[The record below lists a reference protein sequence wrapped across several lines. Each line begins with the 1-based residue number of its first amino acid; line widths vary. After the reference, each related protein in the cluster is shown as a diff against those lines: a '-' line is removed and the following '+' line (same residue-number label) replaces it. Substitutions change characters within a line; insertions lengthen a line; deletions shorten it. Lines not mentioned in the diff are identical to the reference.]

1 MVKEK
6 PNSIRIY
13 DSEGYRRR
21 AACICVKNDLED
33 EVLLVTSSRRPDSW
47 IVPGGGVEP
56 EEEPAVTALR
66 EVREEAGVLGQLG
79 RCLGIFENVEHK
91 HRTQVWVMRVT
102 EELPEWED
110 SRAIGRKRKW
120 FSIPEAL
127 FQLAQHKPVQR
138 SYIHSLHNTNPRYN
152 PNISPPH
159 HSHTT
164 VTSIQLMNN
173 SSNNPHLNKHS

>member
-1 MVKEK
+1 MKIEGKKQIAAKMVKEK

-56 EEEPAVTALR
+56 DEEPAVTAIR

-79 RCLGIFENVEHK
+79 RCLGVFEVRIKIFFKKLQEGSQKFVE
-91 HRTQVWVMRVT
+91 
-102 EELPEWED
+102 
-110 SRAIGRKRKW
+110 IGHIC
-120 FSIPEAL
+120 S
-127 FQLAQHKPVQR
+127 
-138 SYIHSLHNTNPRYN
+138 
-152 PNISPPH
+152 
-159 HSHTT
+159 
-164 VTSIQLMNN
+164 
-173 SSNNPHLNKHS
+173 